1 MAGPFSF
8 SPRLLMRATLKS
20 FILAILGLTLLL
32 TGCSPITRA
41 MRVEDRTIIDV
52 RTMID
57 EVSTVPL
64 VFVGE
69 RHDAAAHHALQLEVI
84 KGLKAKG
91 HSIAIGMEMF
101 EESSQKTLDGWSGG
115 TVTTNEFTKV
125 YRSNWRNILYRLYEE
140 IFSYARINHI
150 PIIALNAPRE
160 IVMKVSRQGLSSL
173 SSADKILLPPGADAE
188 VSDDYVDFMRL
199 SYWAHGRD
207 SEDFRHICEAQML
220 RNRVMASRIRAYH
233 RQHPGSVMVIIAGGG
248 HTREKGGIPAEL
260 GGIPF
265 KIIIPP
271 VPGLTAAS
279 ISSEDAHFLLE
290 EPFSLLD
297 LL

>member
-1 MAGPFSF
+1 MRIPQISF
-8 SPRLLMRATLKS
+8 IMATLTIS
-20 FILAILGLTLLL
+20 LFL
-32 TGCSPITRA
+32 TGCSSTITRA
-41 MRVEDRTIIDV
+41 MRVEDRVTVDV
-52 RTMID
+52 RTMIN
-57 EVSTVPL
+57 EVGAAPL

-84 KGLKAKG
+84 KGLQAQGK
-91 HSIAIGMEMF
+91 SVAIGMEMF
-101 EESSQKTLDGWSGG
+101 EDSSQKTLDGWSAG
-115 TVTTNEFTKV
+115 TVTTNEFVTV
-125 YRSNWRNILYRLYEE
+125 YRSNWRNIPYRLYEE
-140 IFSYARINHI
+140 IFSYARVNRI

-173 SSADKILLPPGADAE
+173 SSADRRLLPPGADAE
-188 VSDDYVDFMRL
+188 VSEEYVDFIRA

-207 SEDFRHICEAQML
+207 SDNFRYICEAQML

-233 RQHPGSVMVIIAGGG
+233 QRHPDRVMVIIAGGG

-260 GGIPF
+260 GGLPF

-279 ISSEDAHFLLE
+279 ISTEDAHFLLE